1 MSAFFSGSETS
12 MMAINR
18 YRLKHLVKE
27 KNKSA
32 KRVSKL
38 LERTD
43 RLLGVILIGN
53 NFTHTLST
61 ALATVVAIRIWSDSA
76 VLAVT
81 VFMTIIMIIF
91 AEVMPKTIAALKPES
106 IAFPSS
112 YLLKPLSKILSP
124 LITLVSF
131 VSNNVTKLI
140 GINLDN
146 ADKDELKPEE
156 LRTLLQTSR
165 VPKRQEEMLMGI
177 FDMDYL
183 SVNDVMIPKNEIVG
197 IDLNDEL
204 EDILKQLQNID
215 FTYIPC
221 FEDSIDNIQ
230 GFLSLNKKA
239 DFLGYKN
246 QSKQN
251 LKEELQ
257 EPLFVPENTPLYKQ
271 LANFQS
277 SGRRVGLIVDEYGD
291 IEGII
296 TLRAI
301 LEVIVG
307 EITTESIEK
316 MDIMPQAD
324 GTYLVEGGMMIR
336 DVNRRL
342 DWELPTEGPKT
353 LSGLIL
359 EEIQTIP
366 ETNIGLTISGYR
378 IETVLIK
385 DNVIDARIIGIDNI
399 IENLD
404 AFTLSYPNNRAPVIV
419 TPALLAPGIKART

>member
-1 MSAFFSGSETS
+1 MNEIPLWILFTSIAFLVLMSAFFSGSETS

-61 ALATVVAIRIWSDSA
+61 ALATVVAIRIWSDNA

-124 LITLVSF
+124 LITLVSYA
-131 VSNNVTKLI
+131 SNSVTKLL
-140 GINLDN
+140 GIDLDDSN
-146 ADKDELKPEE
+146 KDELKPEE
-156 LRTLLQTSR
+156 LRTLLQSSG

-183 SVNDVMIPKNEIVG
+183 SVNDVMIPKNEIIG
-197 IDLNDEL
+197 IDLNDDMDRVL
-204 EDILKQLQNID
+204 EQLQEID

-221 FEDSIDNIQ
+221 YEDSIENIL
-230 GFLSLNKKA
+230 GFLSINKKA
-239 DFLGYKN
+239 DFLGNVIK
-246 QSKQN
+246 SKEN
-251 LKEELQ
+251 LKAELR
-257 EPLFVPENTPLYKQ
+257 EPLFVPENTPLVKQ

-296 TLRAI
+296 TLRSI
-301 LEVIVG
+301 LEIIVG
-307 EITTESIEK
+307 EITTDMEK

-324 GTYLVEGGMMIR
+324 GSFLVEGGMMIR
-336 DVNRRL
+336 EINRRL
-342 DWELPTEGPKT
+342 EWELPTEGPKT

-366 ETNIGLTISGYR
+366 ETNIGLTIDGFR
-378 IETVLIK
+378 METVLIK
-385 DNVIDARIIGIDNI
+385 DNVIKLAKLKK
-399 IENLD
+399 IEELD
-404 AFTLSYPNNRAPVIV
+404 EINEEQE
-419 TPALLAPGIKART
+419 

>member
-1 MSAFFSGSETS
+1 MNEIPLWILFSLIAFLVLMSAFFSGSETG

-18 YRLKHLVKE
+18 YRLKHLVQE

-53 NFTHTLST
+53 NFTHTLAT
-61 ALATVVAIRIWSDSA
+61 ALATVIAIRIWSDNA

-81 VFMTIIMIIF
+81 VFMTIVMIIF

-106 IAFPSS
+106 VALPASH
-112 YLLKPLSKILSP
+112 LLKPLSKVLSP

-131 VSNNVTKLI
+131 VSNGTARLF
-140 GINLDN
+140 GIDLDSAN
-146 ADKDELKPEE
+146 KDELKPEE
-156 LRTLLQTSR
+156 LRTLLQTSG

-177 FDMDYL
+177 FDMDNL
-183 SVNDVMIPKNEIVG
+183 SVNDVMIPKNEIIG
-197 IDLNDEL
+197 IDINDSLDSILNS
-204 EDILKQLQNID
+204 LQEID

-221 FEDSIDNIQ
+221 YEDSIDNII

-239 DFLGYKN
+239 DFLVKGD
-246 QSKQN
+246 QSKDS

-257 EPLFVPENTPLYKQ
+257 DPLFVPENTALYKQ
-271 LANFQS
+271 LTNFQS
-277 SGRRVGLIVDEYGD
+277 TGRRVGVIVDEYGD

-296 TLRAI
+296 TLRSI

-307 EITTESIEK
+307 EISESMEK
-316 MDIMPQAD
+316 MDILPQAD
-324 GTYLVEGGMMIR
+324 GTFLIEGGMMIR
-336 DVNRRL
+336 DINRRL
-342 DWELPTEGPKT
+342 KWDLPTEGPKT

-366 ETNIGLTISGYR
+366 DTNVGLTLEGYR
-378 IETVLIK
+378 LETVLIK
-385 DNVIDARIIGIDNI
+385 ENVIKLAKLEK
-399 IENLD
+399 IEVQEDLD
-404 AFTLSYPNNRAPVIV
+404 EEQE
-419 TPALLAPGIKART
+419 

>member
-1 MSAFFSGSETS
+1 MSEIPLWILLASIAFLVLMSAFFSGSETS

-61 ALATVVAIRIWSDSA
+61 ALATLVAIKLWGDSA

-106 IAFPSS
+106 IAFPAA
-112 YLLKPLSKILSP
+112 YLLKPLSKLLNP

-131 VSNNVTKLI
+131 FSNNVTRLM
-140 GINLDN
+140 GINLNDV
-146 ADKDELKPEE
+146 DKDELKPEE
-156 LRTLLQTSR
+156 LRTLLQTSG

-183 SVNDVMIPKNEIVG
+183 SVNDVMIPKNEIIG
-197 IDLNDEL
+197 IDLNDEID
-204 EDILKQLQNID
+204 EILNQLQNID

-239 DFLGYKN
+239 DFLGNKI
-246 QSKQN
+246 QSKEN
-251 LKEELQ
+251 LKAELR

-301 LEVIVG
+301 LEIIVG

-324 GTYLVEGGMMIR
+324 GTYLIEGNMMIR
-336 DVNRRL
+336 EVNRRL
-342 DWELPTEGPKT
+342 EWELPTEGPKT

-359 EEIQTIP
+359 EEVQTIP
-366 ETNIGLTISGYR
+366 DTNIGLSIDGYR
-378 IETVLIK
+378 IETVLI
-385 DNVIDARIIGIDNI
+385 
-399 IENLD
+399 
-404 AFTLSYPNNRAPVIV
+404 
-419 TPALLAPGIKART
+419 

>member
-1 MSAFFSGSETS
+1 MAAIAFLVLMSAFFSGSETS

-32 KRVSKL
+32 KRVAKL
-38 LERTD
+38 IERTD

-112 YLLKPLSKILSP
+112 YLLKPLSKVLSP

-131 VSNNVTKLI
+131 VSNGVTKLI
-140 GINLDN
+140 GIDLDS
-146 ADKDELKPEE
+146 ADKDELRPEE
-156 LRTLLQTSR
+156 LRTLLQTSG

-197 IDLNDEL
+197 IDLNDDIEQVL
-204 EDILKQLQNID
+204 EQLQKID

-239 DFLGYKN
+239 DFLGN
-246 QSKQN
+246 NIQSKEM
-251 LKEELQ
+251 LKAGLQ

-296 TLRAI
+296 TLRSI
-301 LEVIVG
+301 LEIIVG
-307 EITTESIEK
+307 EIATESIEK

-324 GTYLVEGGMMIR
+324 GTYLIEGGMMIR
-336 DVNRRL
+336 DLNKRL
-342 DWELPTEGPKT
+342 EWELPTEGPKT

-366 ETNIGLTISGYR
+366 DTNIGLTIEGYR

-385 DNVIDARIIGIDNI
+385 DNVIK
-399 IENLD
+399 
-404 AFTLSYPNNRAPVIV
+404 
-419 TPALLAPGIKART
+419 LAKLEKIQEISETEEEQE

>member
-1 MSAFFSGSETS
+1 MNEIPLWILLASIAFLVLMSAFFSGSETS

-38 LERTD
+38 LEKTD

-61 ALATVVAIRIWSDSA
+61 ALATVVAIRIWSDNA

-140 GINLDN
+140 GIDLDN
-146 ADKDELKPEE
+146 ANKDELKPEE
-156 LRTLLQTSR
+156 LRTLLQTSG

-177 FDMDYL
+177 FDMDNL
-183 SVNDVMIPKNEIVG
+183 SVNDVMIPKNEIIG
-197 IDLNDEL
+197 IDLNDEI
-204 EDILKQLQNID
+204 EDIVKQLQEID

-221 FEDSIDNIQ
+221 FEDTIENIQ

-239 DFLGYKN
+239 EFLGSEDK
-246 QSKQN
+246 SIRS
-251 LKEELQ
+251 LKDELR

-296 TLRAI
+296 TLRSI
-301 LEVIVG
+301 LEIIVG

-324 GTYLVEGGMMIR
+324 GSYLVDGSMIIR
-336 DVNRRL
+336 EVNRRL
-342 DWELPTEGPKT
+342 KWELPTEGPKT

-366 ETNIGLTISGYR
+366 NTNVGLSIENYR

-385 DNVIDARIIGIDNI
+385 DNVIKLAKVKV
-399 IENLD
+399 IEQTIEQNEEQE
-404 AFTLSYPNNRAPVIV
+404 
-419 TPALLAPGIKART
+419 

>member
-1 MSAFFSGSETS
+1 MSAFFSGSETG

-32 KRVSKL
+32 KRVSRL

-53 NFTHTLST
+53 NFTHTLAT
-61 ALATVVAIRIWSDSA
+61 ALATVIAIRIWSDNA

-81 VFMTIIMIIF
+81 VLMTIVMIIF

-106 IAFPSS
+106 VALPASH
-112 YLLKPLSKILSP
+112 LLRPLSKLLSP

-131 VSNNVTKLI
+131 VSNGVTKLF
-140 GINLDN
+140 GIDLENT
-146 ADKDELKPEE
+146 DKDELRPEE
-156 LRTLLQTSR
+156 LRTLLQTSG

-177 FDMDYL
+177 FDMDNL
-183 SVNDVMIPKNEIVG
+183 SVNDVMIPKNEIIG
-197 IDLNDEL
+197 IDLNDSVEN
-204 EDILKQLQNID
+204 ILLSLQEID

-221 FEDSIDNIQ
+221 YEDSIDNIQ

-239 DFLGYKN
+239 DFLVKKD
-246 QSKQN
+246 QSKES
-251 LKEELQ
+251 LKVELQ
-257 EPLFVPENTPLYKQ
+257 DPLFVPENTPLYKQ

-301 LEVIVG
+301 MEVIVG
-307 EITTESIEK
+307 EISSESMER
-316 MDIMPQAD
+316 MDILPQAD
-324 GTYLVEGGMMIR
+324 GTYLIEGGMMIR
-336 DVNRRL
+336 EINRRL
-342 DWELPTEGPKT
+342 EWDLPTEGPKT

-366 ETNIGLTISGYR
+366 DTNVGLTIEGYR
-378 IETVLIK
+378 LETVLIK
-385 DNVIDARIIGIDNI
+385 DNVIKLAKLEK
-399 IENLD
+399 IETSDDLD
-404 AFTLSYPNNRAPVIV
+404 EEQE
-419 TPALLAPGIKART
+419 

>member
-32 KRVSKL
+32 KRVSRL

-61 ALATVVAIRIWSDSA
+61 ALATVVAIRLWSDSA

-106 IAFPSS
+106 IAFPAS
-112 YLLKPLSKILSP
+112 YLLKPLSKLLSP

-131 VSNNVTKLI
+131 VSNNVTKLM
-140 GINLDN
+140 GIDLDN

-156 LRTLLQTSR
+156 LRTLLQTSG

-183 SVNDVMIPKNEIVG
+183 SVNDVMIPKNEIIG
-197 IDLNDEL
+197 IDLNDEI
-204 EDILKQLQNID
+204 EDILKQLQIID

-221 FEDSIDNIQ
+221 YQDSIDNIQ

-239 DFLGYKN
+239 DFLGNKI
-246 QSKQN
+246 QSKEN
-251 LKEELQ
+251 LKAELR

-301 LEVIVG
+301 LEIIVG

-324 GTYLVEGGMMIR
+324 GTYLIEGNVMVR
-336 DVNRRL
+336 EVNRRL
-342 DWELPTEGPKT
+342 EWELPTEGPKT

-359 EEIQTIP
+359 EEVQTIP
-366 ETNIGLTISGYR
+366 DTNIGLTIGGYR

-385 DNVIDARIIGIDNI
+385 DNVIKLTKIKKVEELN
-399 IENLD
+399 ELD
-404 AFTLSYPNNRAPVIV
+404 EEQE
-419 TPALLAPGIKART
+419 

>member
-1 MSAFFSGSETS
+1 MNEIPLWILLASIAFLVLMSAFFSGSETS

-32 KRVSKL
+32 KRVSRL
-38 LERTD
+38 LEKTD

-61 ALATVVAIRIWSDSA
+61 ALATVVAIRIWSDNA

-131 VSNNVTKLI
+131 ISNNVTKLM
-140 GINLDN
+140 GIDLDN
-146 ADKDELKPEE
+146 ANKDELRPEE
-156 LRTLLQTSR
+156 LRTLLQTSG

-177 FDMDYL
+177 FDMDNL
-183 SVNDVMIPKNEIVG
+183 SVNDVMIPKNEIIG
-197 IDLNDEL
+197 IDLNDEIK
-204 EDILKQLQNID
+204 DIVKQLQEID
-215 FTYIPC
+215 FTYVPC
-221 FEDSIDNIQ
+221 YEDTIDNIQ

-239 DFLGYKN
+239 EFLGSETK
-246 QSKQN
+246 SIRS
-251 LKEELQ
+251 LKDELR

-296 TLRAI
+296 TLRSI
-301 LEVIVG
+301 LEIIVG

-324 GTYLVEGGMMIR
+324 GSYLVDGSMMIR
-336 DVNRRL
+336 EVNRRL
-342 DWELPTEGPKT
+342 EWELPTEGPKT

-366 ETNIGLTISGYR
+366 DTNVGLSIENYR

-385 DNVIDARIIGIDNI
+385 ENVIKLAKVEI
-399 IENLD
+399 IEEVNEQ
-404 AFTLSYPNNRAPVIV
+404 NEEQE
-419 TPALLAPGIKART
+419 

>member
-32 KRVSKL
+32 KRVSRL

-61 ALATVVAIRIWSDSA
+61 ALATVVAIRLWSDSA

-106 IAFPSS
+106 IAFPAS
-112 YLLKPLSKILSP
+112 YLLKPLSKLLSP

-131 VSNNVTKLI
+131 VSNNVTKMM

-146 ADKDELKPEE
+146 TDKDELKPEE
-156 LRTLLQTSR
+156 LRTLLQSSG

-183 SVNDVMIPKNEIVG
+183 SVNDVMIPKNEIIG
-197 IDLNDEL
+197 IDLNDEI
-204 EDILKQLQNID
+204 EDILKQLQIID

-221 FEDSIDNIQ
+221 YEDSIDNIQ

-239 DFLGYKN
+239 DFLGNKI
-246 QSKQN
+246 QSKEN
-251 LKEELQ
+251 LKAELR

-301 LEVIVG
+301 LEIIVG

-324 GTYLVEGGMMIR
+324 GTYLIEGNVMVR
-336 DVNRRL
+336 EVNRRL
-342 DWELPTEGPKT
+342 EWELPTEGPKT

-359 EEIQTIP
+359 EEVQTIP
-366 ETNIGLTISGYR
+366 DTNIGLTIGGYR

-385 DNVIDARIIGIDNI
+385 DNVIKLTKIKKVEELN
-399 IENLD
+399 ELD
-404 AFTLSYPNNRAPVIV
+404 EEQE
-419 TPALLAPGIKART
+419 

>member
-1 MSAFFSGSETS
+1 MNEIPLWILLGSIAFLVLMSAFFSSSETS

-38 LERTD
+38 LESTD

-61 ALATVVAIRIWSDSA
+61 ALATVVAIRLWTDSA

-106 IAFPSS
+106 IAFPAS
-112 YLLKPLSKILSP
+112 YVLKPLSKILSP

-131 VSNNVTKLI
+131 VSNNFAKLI

-146 ADKDELKPEE
+146 VDKDELKPEE
-156 LRTLLQTSR
+156 LRTLLQSSG

-183 SVNDVMIPKNEIVG
+183 SVNDVMIPKNEIIG
-197 IDLNDEL
+197 INLNDDL
-204 EDILKQLQNID
+204 EEILEQLQKID

-221 FEDSIDNIQ
+221 YEDSIDNIQ
-230 GFLSLNKKA
+230 GFLSVNKKA
-239 DFLGYKN
+239 DFLGN
-246 QSKQN
+246 RSQSKKN
-251 LKEELQ
+251 LKAELR

-271 LANFQS
+271 LSNFQS

-301 LEVIVG
+301 LEIIVG
-307 EITTESIEK
+307 EITTETMEK

-324 GTYLVEGGMMIR
+324 GSFLVEGGMMVR
-336 DVNRRL
+336 EVNRRL
-342 DWELPTEGPKT
+342 KFELPTEGPKT

-359 EEIQTIP
+359 EEVQTIP
-366 ETNIGLTISGYR
+366 NTNIGLTINGYR

-385 DNVIDARIIGIDNI
+385 DNVIKLAKLGKEKDID
-399 IENLD
+399 ETD
-404 AFTLSYPNNRAPVIV
+404 EEQE
-419 TPALLAPGIKART
+419 

>member
-18 YRLKHLVKE
+18 YRLRHLVKE
-27 KNKSA
+27 KNKPA

-131 VSNNVTKLI
+131 VSNGVAKLI
-140 GINLDN
+140 GIDLDN

-156 LRTLLQTSR
+156 LRTLLQSSG

-183 SVNDVMIPKNEIVG
+183 SVNDVMIPKNEIIG
-197 IDLNDEL
+197 INLNDEL
-204 EDILKQLQNID
+204 EKILEDLQNID

-221 FEDSIDNIQ
+221 YEDSIDNIQ

-239 DFLGYKN
+239 DFLGNKI
-246 QSKQN
+246 QTKQN
-251 LKEELQ
+251 LKKELQ

-296 TLRAI
+296 TLRSI
-301 LEVIVG
+301 LEIIVG
-307 EITTESIEK
+307 EITTETIEK

-324 GTYLVEGGMMIR
+324 GSFLVEGGMMVREI
-336 DVNRRL
+336 NRRL
-342 DWELPTEGPKT
+342 EWELPTEGPKT

-366 ETNIGLTISGYR
+366 DTNIGLTMAGYR

-385 DNVIDARIIGIDNI
+385 DNVIKLAKLEK
-399 IENLD
+399 IEE
-404 AFTLSYPNNRAPVIV
+404 TIQESEEQE
-419 TPALLAPGIKART
+419 

>member
-1 MSAFFSGSETS
+1 MNEIPLWILLASIAFLVLMSAFFSGSETS

-32 KRVSKL
+32 KRVSRL
-38 LERTD
+38 LEKTD

-61 ALATVVAIRIWSDSA
+61 ALATVVAIRIWSDNA

-131 VSNNVTKLI
+131 ISNNVTKLM
-140 GINLDN
+140 GIDLDN
-146 ADKDELKPEE
+146 ANKDELKPEE
-156 LRTLLQTSR
+156 LRTLLQTSG

-177 FDMDYL
+177 FDMDNL
-183 SVNDVMIPKNEIVG
+183 SVNDVMIPKNEIIG
-197 IDLNDEL
+197 IDLNDEIK
-204 EDILKQLQNID
+204 DIVKQLQEID
-215 FTYIPC
+215 FTYVPC
-221 FEDSIDNIQ
+221 FEDTIDNIQ

-239 DFLGYKN
+239 EFLGSETK
-246 QSKQN
+246 SIRS
-251 LKEELQ
+251 LKDELR

-296 TLRAI
+296 TLRSI
-301 LEVIVG
+301 LEIIVG
-307 EITTESIEK
+307 EITTESIER

-324 GTYLVEGGMMIR
+324 GSYLVDGSMMIR
-336 DVNRRL
+336 EVNRRL
-342 DWELPTEGPKT
+342 EWELPTEGPKT

-366 ETNIGLTISGYR
+366 DTNVGLSIENYR

-385 DNVIDARIIGIDNI
+385 DNVIKLAKVEI
-399 IENLD
+399 IEEVNEQ
-404 AFTLSYPNNRAPVIV
+404 NEEQE
-419 TPALLAPGIKART
+419 

>member
-1 MSAFFSGSETS
+1 MVAIAFLVLMSAFFSGSETS

-32 KRVSKL
+32 KRVTKL

-131 VSNNVTKLI
+131 VSNGVTKLI
-140 GINLDN
+140 GIDLNN

-156 LRTLLQTSR
+156 LRTLLQTSG

-197 IDLNDEL
+197 VDLNDDMDQVL
-204 EDILKQLQNID
+204 QQLQKID

-239 DFLGYKN
+239 DFLGSN
-246 QSKQN
+246 IQSKEM
-251 LKEELQ
+251 LKAGLK

-277 SGRRVGLIVDEYGD
+277 TGRRVGLIVDEYGD

-296 TLRAI
+296 TLRSI
-301 LEVIVG
+301 LEIIVG

-324 GTYLVEGGMMIR
+324 GTYLIEGGMMIR
-336 DVNRRL
+336 DLNKRL
-342 DWELPTEGPKT
+342 GWELPTEGPKT

-366 ETNIGLTISGYR
+366 DTNIGLTIEGYR

-385 DNVIDARIIGIDNI
+385 DNVIKLAKLEKVKEI
-399 IENLD
+399 IE
-404 AFTLSYPNNRAPVIV
+404 SEEEQE
-419 TPALLAPGIKART
+419 

>member
-1 MSAFFSGSETS
+1 MSAFFSGSETG

-18 YRLKHLVKE
+18 YRLKHLVQE

-53 NFTHTLST
+53 NFTHTLAT
-61 ALATVVAIRIWSDSA
+61 ALATVIAIRIWSDNA

-81 VFMTIIMIIF
+81 VFMTIVMIIF

-106 IAFPSS
+106 VALPASH
-112 YLLKPLSKILSP
+112 LLKPLSKVLSP

-131 VSNNVTKLI
+131 VSNGTARLF
-140 GINLDN
+140 GIDLDSAN
-146 ADKDELKPEE
+146 KDELKPEE
-156 LRTLLQTSR
+156 LRTLLQTSG

-177 FDMDYL
+177 FDMDNL
-183 SVNDVMIPKNEIVG
+183 SVNDVMIPKNEIIG
-197 IDLNDEL
+197 IDINDSLDSILNS
-204 EDILKQLQNID
+204 LQEID

-221 FEDSIDNIQ
+221 YEDSIDNIL

-239 DFLGYKN
+239 DFLVKGD
-246 QSKQN
+246 QSKDS

-257 EPLFVPENTPLYKQ
+257 DPLFVPENTALYKQ
-271 LANFQS
+271 LTNFQS
-277 SGRRVGLIVDEYGD
+277 TGRRVGVIVDEYGD

-296 TLRAI
+296 TLRSI

-307 EITTESIEK
+307 EISESMEK
-316 MDIMPQAD
+316 MDILPQAD
-324 GTYLVEGGMMIR
+324 GTFLIEGGMMIR
-336 DVNRRL
+336 DINRRL
-342 DWELPTEGPKT
+342 KWDLPTEGPKT

-366 ETNIGLTISGYR
+366 DTNIGLTLEGYR
-378 IETVLIK
+378 LETVLIK
-385 DNVIDARIIGIDNI
+385 ENVIKLAKLEK
-399 IENLD
+399 IEVQEDLD
-404 AFTLSYPNNRAPVIV
+404 EEQE
-419 TPALLAPGIKART
+419 

>member
-1 MSAFFSGSETS
+1 MNEIPLWILLASIAFLVLMSAFFSGSETS

-38 LERTD
+38 LEKTD

-61 ALATVVAIRIWSDSA
+61 ALATVVAIRIWSDNA

-131 VSNNVTKLI
+131 VSNNVTKLF
-140 GINLDN
+140 GIDLDN
-146 ADKDELKPEE
+146 ANKDELKPEE
-156 LRTLLQTSR
+156 LRTLLQTSG

-177 FDMDYL
+177 FDMDNL
-183 SVNDVMIPKNEIVG
+183 SVNDVMIPKNEIIG
-197 IDLNDEL
+197 IDLNDETD
-204 EDILKQLQNID
+204 DIVKQLQEID

-221 FEDSIDNIQ
+221 YVDTIDNIQ

-239 DFLGYKN
+239 EFLGSEEK
-246 QSKQN
+246 SIRS
-251 LKEELQ
+251 LKDELR

-296 TLRAI
+296 TLRSI
-301 LEVIVG
+301 LEIIVG

-324 GTYLVEGGMMIR
+324 GSYLVDGSMIIR
-336 DVNRRL
+336 EVNRRL
-342 DWELPTEGPKT
+342 KWELPTEGPKT

-366 ETNIGLTISGYR
+366 NTNVGLSIENYR

-385 DNVIDARIIGIDNI
+385 DNVIKLAKVKV
-399 IENLD
+399 IEQTIEQNEEQE
-404 AFTLSYPNNRAPVIV
+404 
-419 TPALLAPGIKART
+419 

>member
-1 MSAFFSGSETS
+1 MNEIPLWILLASIAFLVLMSAFFSGSETS

-38 LERTD
+38 LEKTD

-61 ALATVVAIRIWSDSA
+61 ALATVVAIRIWSDNA

-140 GINLDN
+140 GIDLDN
-146 ADKDELKPEE
+146 ANKDELKPEE
-156 LRTLLQTSR
+156 LRTLLQTSG

-177 FDMDYL
+177 FDMDNL
-183 SVNDVMIPKNEIVG
+183 SVNDVMIPKNEIIG
-197 IDLNDEL
+197 INLNDAI
-204 EDILKQLQNID
+204 EDIVNQLQEID

-221 FEDSIDNIQ
+221 YEDTIDNIQ

-239 DFLGYKN
+239 EFLGSEAK
-246 QSKQN
+246 SIRS
-251 LKEELQ
+251 LKDELR

-296 TLRAI
+296 TLRSI
-301 LEVIVG
+301 LEIIVG

-324 GTYLVEGGMMIR
+324 GSYLVDGSMMIR
-336 DVNRRL
+336 ELNRRL
-342 DWELPTEGPKT
+342 KWELPTEGPKT

-366 ETNIGLTISGYR
+366 DTNVGLSIENYR

-385 DNVIDARIIGIDNI
+385 DNVIKLAKVEV
-399 IENLD
+399 IEE
-404 AFTLSYPNNRAPVIV
+404 VIEQNEEQE
-419 TPALLAPGIKART
+419 

>member
-1 MSAFFSGSETS
+1 MSEIPLWILLASIAFLVLMSAFFSGSETS

-61 ALATVVAIRIWSDSA
+61 ALATLVAIKLWGDSA

-106 IAFPSS
+106 IAFPAA
-112 YLLKPLSKILSP
+112 YLLKPLSKLLNP

-131 VSNNVTKLI
+131 FSNNVTRLM
-140 GINLDN
+140 GINLNDV
-146 ADKDELKPEE
+146 DKDELKPEE
-156 LRTLLQTSR
+156 LRTLLQTSG

-183 SVNDVMIPKNEIVG
+183 SVNDVMIPKNEIIG
-197 IDLNDEL
+197 IDLNDEID
-204 EDILKQLQNID
+204 EILNQLQNID

-239 DFLGYKN
+239 DFLGNKI
-246 QSKQN
+246 QSKEN
-251 LKEELQ
+251 LKAELR

-301 LEVIVG
+301 LEIIVG

-324 GTYLVEGGMMIR
+324 GTYLIEGNMMIR
-336 DVNRRL
+336 EVNRRL
-342 DWELPTEGPKT
+342 EWELPTEGPKT

-359 EEIQTIP
+359 EEVQTIP
-366 ETNIGLTISGYR
+366 DTNIGLSIDGYR

-385 DNVIDARIIGIDNI
+385 DNVIKLAKLKK
-399 IENLD
+399 IEEENEI
-404 AFTLSYPNNRAPVIV
+404 NEEQE
-419 TPALLAPGIKART
+419 

>member
-32 KRVSKL
+32 KRVAKL
-38 LERTD
+38 IERTD

-131 VSNNVTKLI
+131 VSNGVTKLI
-140 GINLDN
+140 GIDLDS
-146 ADKDELKPEE
+146 ADKDELRPEE
-156 LRTLLQTSR
+156 LRTLLQTSG

-183 SVNDVMIPKNEIVG
+183 SVNDVMIPKNEIIG
-197 IDLNDEL
+197 IDLNDDIEQVL
-204 EDILKQLQNID
+204 EQLQKID

-239 DFLGYKN
+239 DFLGN
-246 QSKQN
+246 NIQSKEM
-251 LKEELQ
+251 LKAGLQ

-296 TLRAI
+296 TLRSI
-301 LEVIVG
+301 LEIIVG
-307 EITTESIEK
+307 EIATESIEK

-324 GTYLVEGGMMIR
+324 GTYLIEGGMMIR
-336 DVNRRL
+336 DLNKRL
-342 DWELPTEGPKT
+342 EWELPTEGPKT

-366 ETNIGLTISGYR
+366 DTNIGLTIEGYR

-385 DNVIDARIIGIDNI
+385 DNVIK
-399 IENLD
+399 
-404 AFTLSYPNNRAPVIV
+404 
-419 TPALLAPGIKART
+419 LAKLEKIQEISETEEEQE

>member
-1 MSAFFSGSETS
+1 MNEIPLWILLASIAFLVLMSAFFSGSETS

-27 KNKSA
+27 KDKSA

-38 LERTD
+38 LEKTD

-61 ALATVVAIRIWSDSA
+61 ALATVVAIRIWSDNA

-140 GINLDN
+140 GIDLDN
-146 ADKDELKPEE
+146 ANKDELKPEE
-156 LRTLLQTSR
+156 LRTLLQTSG

-177 FDMDYL
+177 FDMDNL
-183 SVNDVMIPKNEIVG
+183 SVNDVMIPKNEIIG
-197 IDLNDEL
+197 INLNDEIG
-204 EDILKQLQNID
+204 DIVKQLQDID

-221 FEDSIDNIQ
+221 YEDTIDNIQ

-239 DFLGYKN
+239 DFLGNEEK
-246 QSKQN
+246 SILS
-251 LKEELQ
+251 LKDELR

-296 TLRAI
+296 TLRSI
-301 LEVIVG
+301 LEIIVG

-324 GTYLVEGGMMIR
+324 GSYLVDGSMMIR
-336 DVNRRL
+336 DINRRL
-342 DWELPTEGPKT
+342 KWELPTEGPKT

-366 ETNIGLTISGYR
+366 DTNVGLSIENYR

-385 DNVIDARIIGIDNI
+385 DNVIKLAKVEVIKEI
-399 IENLD
+399 IEQD
-404 AFTLSYPNNRAPVIV
+404 EEQE
-419 TPALLAPGIKART
+419 

>member
-1 MSAFFSGSETS
+1 MNEIPLWILLGSIAFLVLMSAFFSGSETS

-38 LERTD
+38 LESTD

-61 ALATVVAIRIWSDSA
+61 ALATVVAIRLWTDSA

-106 IAFPSS
+106 IAFPAS
-112 YLLKPLSKILSP
+112 YVLKPLSKILSP

-131 VSNNVTKLI
+131 VSNNFAKLI

-146 ADKDELKPEE
+146 VDKDELKPEE
-156 LRTLLQTSR
+156 LRTLLQSSG

-183 SVNDVMIPKNEIVG
+183 SVNDVMIPKNEIIG
-197 IDLNDEL
+197 INLNDDL
-204 EDILKQLQNID
+204 EEILEQLQKID

-221 FEDSIDNIQ
+221 YEDSIDNIQ
-230 GFLSLNKKA
+230 GFLSVNKKA
-239 DFLGYKN
+239 DFLGN
-246 QSKQN
+246 RSQSKKN
-251 LKEELQ
+251 LKAELR

-271 LANFQS
+271 LSNFQS

-301 LEVIVG
+301 LEIIVG
-307 EITTESIEK
+307 EITTETMEK
-316 MDIMPQAD
+316 MDIMLQAD
-324 GTYLVEGGMMIR
+324 GSFLVEGGMMVR
-336 DVNRRL
+336 EVNRRL
-342 DWELPTEGPKT
+342 KFELPTEGPKT

-359 EEIQTIP
+359 EEVQTIP
-366 ETNIGLTISGYR
+366 NTNIGLTINGYR

-385 DNVIDARIIGIDNI
+385 DNVIKLAKLGKEKNIDEI
-399 IENLD
+399 DEEQE
-404 AFTLSYPNNRAPVIV
+404 
-419 TPALLAPGIKART
+419 

>member
-32 KRVSKL
+32 KRVAKL
-38 LERTD
+38 IERTD

-112 YLLKPLSKILSP
+112 YLLKPLSKVLSP

-131 VSNNVTKLI
+131 VSNGVTKLI
-140 GINLDN
+140 GIDLDS
-146 ADKDELKPEE
+146 ADKDELRPEE
-156 LRTLLQTSR
+156 LRTLLQTSG

-197 IDLNDEL
+197 IDLNDDIEQVL
-204 EDILKQLQNID
+204 EQLQKID
-215 FTYIPC
+215 YTYIPC

-239 DFLGYKN
+239 DFLGN
-246 QSKQN
+246 NIQSKEM
-251 LKEELQ
+251 LKAGLQ

-296 TLRAI
+296 TLRSI
-301 LEVIVG
+301 LEIIVG
-307 EITTESIEK
+307 EIATESIEK

-324 GTYLVEGGMMIR
+324 GTYLIEGGMMIR
-336 DVNRRL
+336 DLNKRL
-342 DWELPTEGPKT
+342 EWELPTEGPKT

-366 ETNIGLTISGYR
+366 DTNIGLTIEGYR

-385 DNVIDARIIGIDNI
+385 DNVIK
-399 IENLD
+399 
-404 AFTLSYPNNRAPVIV
+404 
-419 TPALLAPGIKART
+419 LAKLEKIQEISETEEEQE

>member
-385 DNVIDARIIGIDNI
+385 DNVIKLAKL
-399 IENLD
+399 EKVV
-404 AFTLSYPNNRAPVIV
+404 VINDSEEEQE
-419 TPALLAPGIKART
+419 

>member
-1 MSAFFSGSETS
+1 MASIAFLVLMSAFFSGSETS

-140 GINLDN
+140 GIDLDN

-183 SVNDVMIPKNEIVG
+183 SVNDVMIPKNEIIG

-204 EDILKQLQNID
+204 EDILKQLQDID

-277 SGRRVGLIVDEYGD
+277 SGKRVGLIVDEYGD

-336 DVNRRL
+336 EVNRRL

-385 DNVIDARIIGIDNI
+385 DNVIKLAKL
-399 IENLD
+399 EKVE
-404 AFTLSYPNNRAPVIV
+404 VISDSEEEQE
-419 TPALLAPGIKART
+419 